1 MKNKILKYIF
11 TCIVVGLTI
20 FLIYHFYNKNENA
33 GEDIKNEV
41 SEETSTGPSNLRIG
55 ISNLDTL
62 NPLISK
68 NQNIQDISKLMFE
81 PLFNVSDNFRLEKC
95 LALEFSKADSKTY
108 FVKLREN
115 VKWHNG
121 ADFLAQDVKY
131 TIETIKVLGEASIYY
146 SNVKDIESVEIVN
159 DNLIKI
165 YLNQEMP
172 FFEYNLTFPIISSS
186 VFGLDSNILNSD
198 KNNLPIG
205 TGKYKLQS
213 IDITSQME
221 LKENKNWWNSE
232 NKALR
237 IDSITIRIY
246 QAVSEVYNAYK
257 LGRIRLD
264 NFAKFKCRR

>member
-1 MKNKILKYIF
+1 MKNKILKYIILCVIIGF
-11 TCIVVGLTI
+11 II
-20 FLIYHFYNKNENA
+20 FAIYHFYNKNESN

-41 SEETSTGPSNLRIG
+41 SQEASNVSSNLRIG
-55 ISNLDTL
+55 ICNLDNL
-62 NPLISK
+62 NPIISK
-68 NQNIQDISKLMFE
+68 NQNIQDISKLMYE

-146 SNVKDIESVEIVN
+146 SNVKDIENVEIVN

-186 VFGLDSNILNSD
+186 VFGLDSNITNSD

-221 LKENKNWWNSE
+221 LKENKSWWNSE
-232 NKALR
+232 NKDLR
-237 IDSITIRIY
+237 IESITIRIY
-246 QAVSEVYNAYK
+246 KAVSEVYNAYK
-257 LGRIRLD
+257 LGRIRFD
-264 NFAKFKCRR
+264 NFSKLKCRR